1 MHVPPQNLFY
11 HGGVMKTLRDN
22 AMYIALTKHIQDVSK
37 LDTFARQLESKNS
50 NYFKESYADA
60 VSKKYGYLFC
70 DLHPHSE
77 LRGGHLQIKYR
88 SLIHKP
94 LGQVLY
100 LPKGQGM
107 KKAVIQSG
115 VLENPEQVKA
125 LIKSGP
131 TLPDSFNSSVIPST
145 VSTLIPY
152 PKPVQ
157 KRTERG
163 LMHRPSP
170 PMTQD
175 TPPPNTT
182 LPMSVSPTS
191 RPTMQAVPLHH
202 PPPHR

>member
-1 MHVPPQNLFY
+1 
-11 HGGVMKTLRDN
+11 
-22 AMYIALTKHIQDVSK
+22 
-37 LDTFARQLESKNS
+37 
-50 NYFKESYADA
+50 
-60 VSKKYGYLFC
+60 
-70 DLHPHSE
+70 
-77 LRGGHLQIKYR
+77 
-88 SLIHKP
+88 
-94 LGQVLY
+94 
-100 LPKGQGM
+100 M

-131 TLPDSFNSSVIPST
+131 TLPDSFNSSVIPNT

>member
-1 MHVPPQNLFY
+1 
-11 HGGVMKTLRDN
+11 MKTLRDN

-50 NYFKESYADA
+50 NYFKESYQDA
-60 VSKKYGYLFC
+60 VSRKYGYLFC

-77 LRGGHLQIKYR
+77 LRDGPLKIKYI
-88 SLIHKP
+88 SLIHNSE
-94 LGQVLY
+94 GQVLY

-115 VLENPEQVKA
+115 ALDTFGVGQVKA

-131 TLPDSFNSSVIPST
+131 TLPDTFKSSVIQST

-157 KRTERG
+157 
-163 LMHRPSP
+163 
-170 PMTQD
+170 QD
-175 TPPPNTT
+175 RK
-182 LPMSVSPTS
+182 SV
-191 RPTMQAVPLHH
+191 V
-202 PPPHR
+202 